1 MSILTKYIAAKLI
14 FLTTL
19 GYKFQN
25 IIKYRNIL
33 KIFTNAYIQGMKYI
47 HSSVLKSHGRLKS
60 SNCIIDNR
68 WTVKITDYG
77 VSAFQANLKLPHVT
91 KMEDFKGLVDISKF

>member
-1 MSILTKYIAAKLI
+1 
-14 FLTTL
+14 
-19 GYKFQN
+19 
-25 IIKYRNIL
+25 
-33 KIFTNAYIQGMKYI
+33 MKYI

-91 KMEDFKGLVDISKF
+91 KMEDFKGFQILVLFFYQSIFASWKCTIYDFHSNFHTQWLMPSRNLDL

>member
-1 MSILTKYIAAKLI
+1 
-14 FLTTL
+14 
-19 GYKFQN
+19 
-25 IIKYRNIL
+25 
-33 KIFTNAYIQGMKYI
+33 MKYI

-77 VSAFQANLKLPHVT
+77 VSAFQANVKLSHVT
-91 KMEDFKGLVDISKF
+91 KMEDFKGLVDISNLKCFILLSFRFCVKHVHCMVFIEIVDAIEKS